1 MEWSMRRMRMP
12 GVAVIA
18 MAALLAGCGGG
29 PAAPADAG
37 GGGKAG
43 KKVEIALVPMGLSHQ
58 FWITMKE
65 GAEAAAAETGVTLL
79 WQGPAREAEFDK
91 QINIVQDLV
100 VRRVAAILLAACD
113 ENALVA
119 AVDQADRAGIP
130 VICVDSGVASDTP
143 KSLIATDNVL
153 GARKG
158 AEELAR
164 LIGEEGEVGLVSVA
178 KGIGTSELREQGF
191 FEGIGQFPKIRV
203 VSVQYSQ
210 ADMGTAMNVTLDML
224 TGNPGIRG
232 IFAANEAGTVGA
244 AQALRAVG
252 KAGTVKLVGFDASE
266 QEIEALKEGVVQALV
281 VQNPYRMGYE
291 GVMRALE
298 VLRGESIPKRIDTGV
313 TVVRKADLDTPE
325 IRQMLRL

>member
-1 MEWSMRRMRMP
+1 MRDWIRSGIVA
-12 GVAVIA
+12 GVL
-18 MAALLAGCGGG
+18 ALLAGCGGG
-29 PAAPADAG
+29 PTTPSQPDSSA
-37 GGGKAG
+37 KNQ
-43 KKVEIALVPMGLSHQ
+43 KQVEIALVPMGLSHQ

-65 GAEAAAAETGVTLL
+65 GAEAAATEHGVSLL
-79 WQGPAREAEFDK
+79 WQGPAKESEFDK

-100 VRRVAAILLAACD
+100 VRKVSAILLAACD
-113 ENALVA
+113 ENALVD
-119 AVDQADRAGIP
+119 AVEQADRAGIP
-130 VICVDSGVASDTP
+130 VICVDSGVDSDTP
-143 KSLIATDNVL
+143 RSLIATDNVL

-178 KGIGTSELREQGF
+178 KGIGTSELREKGF
-191 FEGIGQFPKIRV
+191 FEGIGQYPNIKV

-224 TGNPGIRG
+224 TGNPGIKG

-244 AQALRAVG
+244 AQALRAAG

-266 QEIEALKEGVVQALV
+266 QEIEALKEDVVQALV

-291 GVMRALE
+291 GVQRALE
-298 VLRGESIPKRIDTGV
+298 VLRGETIPKRIDTGV
-313 TVVRKADLDTPE
+313 TIVRKADLDNPE
-325 IRQMLRL
+325 IRKLLRM